1 MELSL
6 AFSFYYYYI
15 TLLYPCSFYLC
26 RESCEND
33 PQLWHLHLARLLPLH
48 GPHQVLRA
56 TMQWWCPHLDFS
68 ALLLLQLQSLSH
80 WGISVCLC
88 WRFPMS
94 ETQCWYPINTIRISF
109 VSMISDD
116 AVYVTT
122 SFGGIYSLCCRK
134 EETNRTLT
142 GKEYIFILF
151 VCVRW
156 EKQNK
161 LQKWSSSLRHPNY
174 FLRH

>member
-1 MELSL
+1 
-6 AFSFYYYYI
+6 
-15 TLLYPCSFYLC
+15 
-26 RESCEND
+26 
-33 PQLWHLHLARLLPLH
+33 
-48 GPHQVLRA
+48 
-56 TMQWWCPHLDFS
+56 
-68 ALLLLQLQSLSH
+68 
-80 WGISVCLC
+80 
-88 WRFPMS
+88 MS

-151 VCVRW
+151 VCVR
-156 EKQNK
+156 
-161 LQKWSSSLRHPNY
+161 
-174 FLRH
+174 